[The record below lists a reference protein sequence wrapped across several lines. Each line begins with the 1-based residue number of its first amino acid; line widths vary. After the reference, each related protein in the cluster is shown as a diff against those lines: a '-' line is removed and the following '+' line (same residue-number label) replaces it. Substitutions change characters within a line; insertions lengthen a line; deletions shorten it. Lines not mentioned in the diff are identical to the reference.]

1 MTRCPNC
8 DELMDLDRD
17 CFSCSHKRRGVEC
30 DCRACRVKR
39 GESEPPTPL
48 TDTEERDPV

>member
-17 CFSCSHKRRGVEC
+17 CFSCPHKRRGVAC
-30 DCRACRVKR
+30 DCPACRVKR
-39 GESEPPTPL
+39 GESEPLSPSN
-48 TDTEERDPV
+48 TDERDPI